1 MLARLINLL
10 KNYNKNKQKSNKE
23 KTRSILERG
32 RQRSTHHD
40 HHRPWGHVI
49 LQTRIEG
56 LSSQLTVVLRQEIL
70 RHLSNRDRFNKKLA
84 DHTHTHTLQT
94 LIPAPS
100 SGQPAWI
107 PAAQTGELFA
117 RQDGVELHLVS
128 RLWESSPSHL
138 EDLMWA
144 DTKEEQWLLTIL
156 QGRL

>member
-40 HHRPWGHVI
+40 HHRPWGHVM

-56 LSSQLTVVLRQEIL
+56 LSSQLMVVLRQEIL

-84 DHTHTHTLQT
+84 DHTHTHTHFKLLYLHHLQANQLESPLLKPVNYLPDKT
-94 LIPAPS
+94 ALNSIWFHGYESPLPHI
-100 SGQPAWI
+100 WKTWCE
-107 PAAQTGELFA
+107 QTQKRSNGC
-117 RQDGVELHLVS
+117 
-128 RLWESSPSHL
+128 
-138 EDLMWA
+138 
-144 DTKEEQWLLTIL
+144 
-156 QGRL
+156 